1 MTEEFEQE
9 HQGYIIYVTPRCAES
24 WCYRIV
30 KAGEWGDLEELPDNF
45 EGYEWGRA
53 EDAFDTARRE
63 LDEYLERLRVA
74 EDVEESMH
82 SEEFWIAAR
91 RAHGQH

>member
-1 MTEEFEQE
+1 MAEELEQE
-9 HQGYIIYVTPRCAES
+9 HQGYIIYVTSRSAES

-30 KAGEWGDLEELPDNF
+30 KAGEWGEFEKLPDNF

-63 LDEYLERLRVA
+63 IDEHLEGLRFE
-74 EDVEESMH
+74 EDEEDRFDEAFELMC
-82 SEEFWIAAR
+82 R
-91 RAHGQH
+91 VGHGQH